1 MLKKILLSPWTAL
14 LTLSFFVCLPS
25 IVNAQF
31 RYDYPIV
38 CDDTQKIITVLEKE
52 FEEKLSWKG
61 SHVND
66 NSVYS
71 LWINEKTQNWTLLKM
86 TPSTA
91 CILGT
96 GSNSVSTFGTPI

>member
-1 MLKKILLSPWTAL
+1 MLKKILTSPCTAL
-14 LTLSFFVCLPS
+14 LAFFVCLPS

-38 CDDTQKIITVLEKE
+38 CDNTTKIIQSLGDNWKE
-52 FEEKLSWKG
+52 TLTWGGK
-61 SHVND
+61 HIND

-71 LWINEKTQNWTLLKM
+71 LWTNEKNGSWTLLKM
-86 TPSTA
+86 TSEVS

-96 GSNSVSTFGTPI
+96 GSDSKVNLGMPV